1 LSNTYETPPISY
13 TSREF
18 ASIKADLVSY
28 AKRYYPDTTADF
40 SEASFGS
47 MMVDMVAY
55 VGDVLSF
62 YVDYQT
68 NESFLDTAIE
78 YNNVFRL
85 ARQAGYK
92 PSKSFTSTGEVTLY
106 IVVPTTTAGGTT
118 SPDMSY
124 APIIKNGSKFISS
137 GGVVFTLTEDVD
149 FSNPANE
156 MVVASSNSNNDAV
169 ASYAIKTYG
178 KLVSGEYKIE
188 YIPVGEF
195 MRYPRF
201 VLADRNIVE
210 VISVV
215 DSQGNKYYE
224 VDHLSQD
231 IVYENVK
238 NTASDKSMAPYVVK
252 PRPVPRRYTVE
263 MIGSNTF
270 LQFGHGSDKN
280 LTNETITDPSKI
292 VLKQHAKDYIA
303 DKTFDP
309 TKLLETDKLGVAP
322 SDTVLTVI
330 YRSNT
335 ANNVNIATNTLT
347 DTADLEFS
355 FRNVSSLSTS
365 KVTNVISSLDFE
377 NEKPIVGDT
386 SVTTAQEIRTRA
398 MGFYSAQNRAVTK
411 QDYISLIYNMHP
423 KFGSVKRAAI
433 YQDTNSFKRNLN
445 LYVLSENS
453 IGNLVQATPTIK
465 NNLKSWLSRYKMIND
480 TIDILD
486 AKVINLSIEYE
497 AMIDKE
503 ENKYGALDIINN
515 RLASFY
521 SNKFDIGEPFMLS
534 DVYGIL
540 KEIPFV
546 LDVKNIYINLQSGF
560 QYSNVSFDIERNTS
574 SDGRMIVCPMDHI
587 FEIRFPTSDI
597 RGSIV

>member
-1 LSNTYETPPISY
+1 LRNIKETPPISY

-28 AKRYYPDTTADF
+28 AKRYYPDTMADF
-40 SEASFGS
+40 SEASFGA

-55 VGDVLSF
+55 VGDILSF

-85 ARQAGYK
+85 ARQVGYK
-92 PSKSFTSTGEVTLY
+92 PSRSFTSTGQVTLY
-106 IVVPTTTAGGTT
+106 IIVPATNTGGST

-124 APIIKNGSKFISS
+124 APILKNGSKFISS
-137 GGVVFTLTEDVD
+137 GGTIFTLTEDVD

-156 MVVASSNSNNDAV
+156 MVVASSDSNNDSPL
-169 ASYAIKTYG
+169 SYAIKAYG
-178 KLVSGEYKIE
+178 KLISGEYKVE
-188 YIPVGEF
+188 YISVGEF
-195 MRYPRF
+195 IRYPRF

-210 VISVV
+210 VVSVV
-215 DSQGNKYYE
+215 DSQGNKFYE

-231 IVYENVK
+231 IVYENIK
-238 NTASDKSMAPYVVK
+238 NTKSDKSLAEYIIK

-263 MIGSNTF
+263 MIGPSTF

-280 LTNETITDPSKI
+280 LTNEKITDPSKV
-292 VLKQHAKDYIA
+292 VLQQHAKNYVT

-322 SDTVLTVI
+322 SNTTLTVI

-347 DTADLEFS
+347 DTSDIEFS
-355 FRNVSSLSTS
+355 FSNVSSLETA
-365 KVTNVISSLDFE
+365 KVANVISSLDFE
-377 NEKPIVGDT
+377 NESPIVGDT
-386 SVTTAQEIRTRA
+386 TLPDAEEIRNRA
-398 MGFYSAQNRAVTK
+398 LGYYSAQNRAVTR

-423 KFGSVKRAAI
+423 KFGSVKRAAL

-453 IGNLVQATPTIK
+453 NGNLIQTPSTIK
-465 NNLKSWLSRYKMIND
+465 NNLKSWLARYKMIND

-486 AKVINLSIEYE
+486 AKIVNLSIEYE

-503 ENKYGALDIINN
+503 ENKFGALDAINQ
-515 RLASFY
+515 RLAAFY
-521 SNKFDIGEPFMLS
+521 TDKFDIAEPFMLS

-546 LDVKNIYINLQSGF
+546 LDVKNIYINLQTGLK
-560 QYSNVSFDIERNTS
+560 YSNVPFDIERNKS
-574 SDGRMIVCPMDHI
+574 ADGRMIVCPEDHI
-587 FEIRFPTSDI
+587 FEIRFPTTDI

>member
-1 LSNTYETPPISY
+1 MSNTYETPPISY

-92 PSKSFTSTGEVTLY
+92 PSKAFTSTGEVTLY

-149 FSNPANE
+149 FSNPVNE
-156 MVVASSNSNNDAV
+156 MVVASSDSNNDA
-169 ASYAIKTYG
+169 ATSYAIKTYG

-188 YIPVGEF
+188 YISVGEF

-280 LTNETITDPSKI
+280 LTNETISDPSKI

-309 TKLLETDKLGVAP
+309 TRLLETDKLGVAP

-335 ANNVNIATNTLT
+335 ANNVNIAANTLT

-521 SNKFDIGEPFMLS
+521 LNKFDIGEPFMLS

-546 LDVKNIYINLQSGF
+546 LDVKNIYINLQSGL

>member
-1 LSNTYETPPISY
+1 MSNTYETPPISY